1 MDALLVI
8 DVQND
13 FLPGGALAVP
23 GGDEVVPVAIEAC
36 RRLPVRYATQDWH
49 PPDHASFA
57 ANHPGRTI
65 GEVID
70 LDGLSQVLW
79 PVHCVAGTDGAEL
92 AGPLRDVPF
101 DAIVRKGSDRRVDS
115 YSGFFDNGRR
125 VETALRS
132 ILKRDG
138 VSTLWVLGL
147 ATDYCVR
154 ATVLD
159 ALEGGWGV
167 KLILPGCRGVELR
180 EGDCERAI
188 AEMIAAGAEPIE
200 SYPV

>member
-49 PPDHASFA
+49 PSDHASFA
-57 ANHPGRTI
+57 ANHPGRAV

-70 LDGLSQVLW
+70 LDGLRQVLW
-79 PVHCVAGTDGAEL
+79 PVHCVAGSDGAEL
-92 AGPLRDVPF
+92 AGPLRDISF

-125 VETALRS
+125 VETELRS

-138 VSTLWVLGL
+138 VTTLWVLGL

-159 ALEGGWGV
+159 ALEGGWSV
-167 KLILPGCRGVELR
+167 KLILPGCRGVELAA
-180 EGDCERAI
+180 GDCERAI